1 MVRSIDGAF
10 RYEKPFRGARKGCR
24 DGRMVVVR
32 SDYGVAQVQG
42 KRELCGRANAYAKAA
57 VRVRSIRSA
66 SFALAIRCSSR
77 EAAGTSSRTS
87 HVGLLQ
93 LADKRRLRYHRMA
106 YAFKRPRV
114 LGFGASPSLSLL
126 VPFGGSRE
134 ERW

>member
-1 MVRSIDGAF
+1 MLLSDTK
-10 RYEKPFRGARKGCR
+10 KPFRGARKGCR
-24 DGRMVVVR
+24 DGRVVVVR
-32 SDYGVAQVQG
+32 SDYGVAQVRG

-87 HVGLLQ
+87 HVGSLQ
-93 LADKRRLRYHRMA
+93 LADKRRLRYQQMA
-106 YAFKRPRV
+106 YALSA
-114 LGFGASPSLSLL
+114 LGCL
-126 VPFGGSRE
+126 VRRIAESQFIGSIWGSRE